1 MNYDEIKTLTSHIHS
16 KVSDEG
22 VGKSEALAL
31 LGIVNRLIYDNQL
44 NSGFANL
51 MAHAVMMDEK
61 LLAQFKETQ
70 ACKDI
75 VERLTKIEK

>member
-1 MNYDEIKTLTSHIHS
+1 MNYEEIKAMTSHIHS
-16 KVSDEG
+16 NLGDDG
-22 VGKSEALAL
+22 IGKSEALAL
-31 LGIVNRLIYDNQL
+31 IGVINRLIYDTQL

-61 LLAQFKETQ
+61 LLSQFKETQ

-75 VERLTKIEK
+75 IERLTKIEK